1 LPVCLQ
7 NEGHLL
13 SFLIYIETGL
23 TQEEMMVKNDGL
35 MAAFLLDGKGG
46 GQRVGWNEIRQWTPS
61 DGLLWVHLN
70 FTAPEVQQWIEEES
84 QLEDVVGDAL
94 LADESRPRVTA
105 FDDGLLIA
113 LRGVNLNPGADPE
126 DMVSLRMWTEK
137 NRIITTRR
145 RKLLSVEE
153 LCNAIEKGKGPR
165 TSGEF
170 LEDVADRLMSRMGGV
185 IGDLEDKV
193 AELEEAVLT
202 KESHELRPQLA
213 AIRRDAIYLR
223 RYMAPQ
229 REAISRLQSEKI
241 SWLTG
246 EDRLRLREAY
256 DHLTRYIEDL
266 DAARERAAVTQE
278 ELVSRLSEQ
287 MDTRMYVLSI
297 VAAIFLP
304 LGFLTG
310 LLGINLGG
318 IPGAESKAGF
328 AIFCL
333 LLVVVI
339 VAEIVIFKKKKW
351 M

>member
-1 LPVCLQ
+1 
-7 NEGHLL
+7 
-13 SFLIYIETGL
+13 
-23 TQEEMMVKNDGL
+23 MVNNDGL
-35 MAAFLLDGKGG
+35 IAAFLLDGKGG

-70 FTAPEVQQWIEEES
+70 FEAPEAQRWIKEES
-84 QLEDVVGDAL
+84 QLEEVVGDVL

-105 FDDGLLIA
+105 FDDGLLVA

-126 DMVSLRMWTEK
+126 DMVSLRIWAEK
-137 NRIITTRR
+137 NRILTTRR
-145 RKLLSVEE
+145 RKLLSIAD
-153 LCNAIEKGKGPR
+153 LCSAIEKGKGPR

-170 LEDVADRLMSRMGGV
+170 IEDVADRLMSRMGGV
-185 IGDLEDKV
+185 INDLEDKV

-213 AIRRDAIYLR
+213 SIRRDAIYLR

-229 REAISRLQSEKI
+229 REAIARLQSEKI
-241 SWLTG
+241 SWLTD
-246 EDRLRLREAY
+246 EDRMRLREVY
-256 DHLTRYIEDL
+256 DRLTRYVEDV

-287 MDTRMYVLSI
+287 MDNRMYVLSI

-310 LLGINLGG
+310 LLGINVGG
-318 IPGAESKAGF
+318 IPGSEYKAAF
-328 AIFCL
+328 AIFCM
-333 LLVVVI
+333 LLVGLI
-339 VAEIVIFKKKKW
+339 IIQLVIFKKKKW

>member
-1 LPVCLQ
+1 MA
-7 NEGHLL
+7 NNDW
-13 SFLIYIETGL
+13 LI
-23 TQEEMMVKNDGL
+23 
-35 MAAFLLDGKGG
+35 AAYVLDGKGG
-46 GQRVGWNEIRQWTPS
+46 GQRLGWQEIREWTDS
-61 DGLLWVHLN
+61 AGLLWVHLN
-70 FTAPEVQQWIEEES
+70 FEAPEAQRWIKEES

-94 LADESRPRVTA
+94 LAEESRPRVTA

-126 DMVSLRMWTEK
+126 DMVSLRIWAEK

-145 RKLLSVEE
+145 RKLLSVAD
-153 LCNAIEKGKGPR
+153 LCSAIENGKGPR

-170 LEDVADRLMSRMGGV
+170 LEEVADRLMVRMGGV
-185 IGDLEDKV
+185 VDELEDKV

-202 KESHELRPQLA
+202 AESHELRPMLA
-213 AIRRDAIYLR
+213 SIRRDAINLR

-229 REAISRLQSEKI
+229 REAIARLQSEKI
-241 SWLTG
+241 SWLAE
-246 EDRLRLREAY
+246 EDRIRLRETY
-256 DHLTRYIEDL
+256 DRLTRYIEDL
-266 DAARERAAVTQE
+266 DAARERAAVTHE

-287 MDTRMYVLSI
+287 MNNRMYVLSI

-310 LLGINLGG
+310 LLGINVGG
-318 IPGAESKAGF
+318 IPGSEYKAAF

-333 LLVVVI
+333 LLMALII
-339 VAEIVIFKKKKW
+339 VEIIIFKKKKW

>member
-1 LPVCLQ
+1 ME
-7 NEGHLL
+7 N
-13 SFLIYIETGL
+13 SDKLIAAYI
-23 TQEEMMVKNDGL
+23 
-35 MAAFLLDGKGG
+35 LDGKGG
-46 GQRVGWNEIRQWTPS
+46 GQKVEWNEIRQWTPQ

-70 FTAPEVQQWIEEES
+70 FTAPEAQQWIREES
-84 QLEDVVGDAL
+84 QLEEVIGDVL
-94 LADESRPRVTA
+94 LAEESRPRVTA
-105 FDDGLLIA
+105 FDDGLLVA

-126 DMVSLRMWTEK
+126 DMVSLRIWTEK

-145 RKLLSVEE
+145 RRLLSVAD
-153 LCNAIEKGKGPR
+153 LCSAIEKGKGPR
-165 TSGEF
+165 TPGEF

-193 AELEEAVLT
+193 AELEEAVLL

-241 SWLTG
+241 SWLTD
-246 EDRLRLREAY
+246 EDRLRLREVY

-278 ELVSRLSEQ
+278 ELSSRLSEQ

-318 IPGAESKAGF
+318 IPGAEYRAAF

-333 LLVVVI
+333 VLVVVLL
-339 VAEIVIFKKKKW
+339 AEIVIFKKKKW

>member
-1 LPVCLQ
+1 MAD
-7 NEGHLL
+7 NDW
-13 SFLIYIETGL
+13 LI
-23 TQEEMMVKNDGL
+23 
-35 MAAFLLDGKGG
+35 AAYVLDGKGG
-46 GQRVGWNEIRQWTPS
+46 GQRLGWQEIQQWTES
-61 DGLLWVHLN
+61 AGLLWVHLN
-70 FTAPEVQQWIEEES
+70 FEAPEAQRWIKEES

-94 LADESRPRVTA
+94 LAEESRPRVTA

-126 DMVSLRMWTEK
+126 DMVSLRIWAEK

-145 RKLLSVEE
+145 RKLLSVAD
-153 LCNAIEKGKGPR
+153 LCSAIENGKGPE

-170 LEDVADRLMSRMGGV
+170 LEEVADRLMVRMGGV
-185 IGDLEDKV
+185 VDELEDKV

-202 KESHELRPQLA
+202 AESHELRPMLA
-213 AIRRDAIYLR
+213 SIRRDAINLR

-229 REAISRLQSEKI
+229 REAIARLQSEKI
-241 SWLTG
+241 SWLAE
-246 EDRLRLREAY
+246 EDRIRLRETY
-256 DHLTRYIEDL
+256 DRLTRYIEDL
-266 DAARERAAVTQE
+266 DAARERAAVTHE

-287 MDTRMYVLSI
+287 MNNRMYVLSI

-310 LLGINLGG
+310 LLGINVGG
-318 IPGAESKAGF
+318 IPGSEYKAAF

-333 LLVVVI
+333 LLVGLVI
-339 VAEIVIFKKKKW
+339 AEIVVFKKKKW